1 MIIEPDIRASGH
13 QVRKLPFF
21 ADAGI
26 TDWSVVESK
35 GLQPPYIPERDGK
48 LKLIKGELLQVLHI
62 IKVSTCRK
70 IDILRHVL
78 VPWAKI

>member
-1 MIIEPDIRASGH
+1 MIPAALEELMICVLIIEPDIRASGH

-48 LKLIKGELLQVLHI
+48 LKLIKGELLQVLTHS
-62 IKVSTCRK
+62 KVSTSQ
-70 IDILRHVL
+70 
-78 VPWAKI
+78 